1 MLNPLD
7 LIHGLCSHLDP
18 PLVERHLRLMPAAY
32 FERYAAADI
41 ARHVKL
47 LSCVPFE
54 EPVAV
59 EVRPLGAAV
68 YEVVIG
74 CTNLSGSVACVTTAL
89 AADGFDLEDVQIA
102 SYEEEPAAES
112 PGPSLSIILLRVTG
126 SATDTHP
133 THDLADALRRRL
145 TPAFAHLALGQ
156 FLDAQAA
163 AAAHRLTPAAG
174 DTPDE
179 SDGAPSAQRASTGLI
194 LGGDYRLERRLAT
207 GGMSEIY
214 LATQL
219 SLDRTVAVKIARE
232 ESPPDSEVAARFA
245 REAVVLAQFTCPYIV
260 PVLAAGAEP
269 SGSGVLGWIA
279 MEYEAGGDLAR
290 WLDQNGPPALELG
303 LRWFRQALE
312 ALRYAH
318 RNAVLH
324 RDLKPHNLLLTAD
337 GNVKVGD
344 FGLFKRVRAEDAA
357 RRAATAVHGTP
368 HYMSPEQARGEHL
381 DERSDIFSLGT
392 TFFHVLSG
400 RLPFDDASPV
410 DLMRRITHG
419 DAPRLTDVVPHLPVP
434 LAVIVG
440 RMLARR
446 RGERYQDVG
455 VIIEDLASYE
465 SRGLLHSSESG
476 AFMPVPAVRPED
488 PPAGGETQAYVP
500 ALESD

>member
-18 PLVERHLRLMPAAY
+18 ALVECHLRRMPAAY
-32 FERYAAADI
+32 FERFAAADI

-47 LSCVPFE
+47 LAGVTDE

-59 EVRPLGAAV
+59 EVRPLGASV
-68 YEVVIG
+68 YEVTIG
-74 CTNLSGSVACVTTAL
+74 CANLPGSVACVTTAL

-102 SYEEEPAAES
+102 SYEDAPDADPPE
-112 PGPSLSIILLRVTG
+112 PSLSVILLRV
-126 SATDTHP
+126 SRRKDLHP
-133 THDLADALRRRL
+133 AADLAEGLRGRL
-145 TPAFAHLALGQ
+145 VPAFAHLAQGQ

-163 AAAHRLTPAAG
+163 AAAHRLAPAGETPADANG
-174 DTPDE
+174 TP
-179 SDGAPSAQRASTGLI
+179 AVQRAQTGLV
-194 LGGDYRLERRLAT
+194 LGGDYRLDRRLGT
-207 GGMSEIY
+207 GGMSEIF

-219 SLDRTVAVKIARE
+219 SLNRTVAVKIARE
-232 ESPPDSEVAARFA
+232 DSPPDSEAAARFA

-269 SGSGVLGWIA
+269 SGTGVLGWIA

-290 WLDQNGPPALELG
+290 WLTQQGPPALELG

-344 FGLFKRVRAEDAA
+344 FGLFKRVRAEDPA
-357 RRAATAVHGTP
+357 RRSAGAVHGTP
-368 HYMSPEQARGEHL
+368 HYMSPEQARGEHI
-381 DERSDIFSLGT
+381 DERSDLFSLGT
-392 TFFHVLSG
+392 TFFHVFSG
-400 RLPFDDASPV
+400 RLPFEDASPGE
-410 DLMRRITHG
+410 LMRRITLA
-419 DAPRLTDVVPHLPVP
+419 DAPRLTDVAPHLPVP
-434 LAVIVG
+434 LAVILG

-476 AFMPVPAVRPED
+476 AFMPVPAVRDAEPVI
-488 PPAGGETQAYVP
+488 GNETQAYVP
-500 ALESD
+500 ALDSDHG